1 MERFELYF
9 GGLELANAFS
19 ELNDPDE
26 QKERLLEEQAERKRL
41 GRTLYPL
48 DEEFLE
54 ALSYGMPPSA
64 GIALGVERLLMLLM
78 DEDHIAEVQPFPVH
92 LWPPT

>member
-26 QKERLLEEQAERKRL
+26 QRKRLMEEQAERKRL
-41 GRTLYPL
+41 ARTLYPL

-92 LWPPT
+92 FWPLT